1 MDNDLKQCGI
11 SEEDIRAGLTDLKG
25 FVDITEEDLM
35 KIYSSALKHA
45 RNREQSGMTVAHLMT
60 RDVVTVKKDTPLEEA
75 ARRLTGLR
83 ISGMPVVDDQDKV
96 IGVIGELDIMSVLSG
111 KSRASRPAP
120 PHHGGTSPMRKEGDQ
135 VGHVMSTPAI
145 TIKKTVDVR
154 DAARV
159 LDSHRIKR
167 LPVVDDEGK
176 LIGVISRADIV
187 RAMGKTMEENG
198 PVDAET
204 LEMRFRHDILNIY

>member
-1 MDNDLKQCGI
+1 MEDELKQCGI
-11 SEEDIRAGLTDLKG
+11 SEEDIRAGLADLKG
-25 FVDITEEDLM
+25 FVDITEGDLM
-35 KIYSSALKHA
+35 KIYSSALRHA
-45 RNREQSGMTVAHLMT
+45 RNRAQSGMAVADLMT
-60 RDVVTVKKDTPLEEA
+60 KDVVTVKKDTPLEEA

-111 KSRASRPAP
+111 KKTRGLKDLFRRILGEP
-120 PHHGGTSPMRKEGDQ
+120 SPMRKEGDQ

-145 TIKKTVDVR
+145 TIKSSFDVR

-187 RAMGKTMEENG
+187 RAMGKTMEER
-198 PVDAET
+198 T
-204 LEMRFRHDILNIY
+204 LLSMQKR

>member
-1 MDNDLKQCGI
+1 MENDLKQCGI

-35 KIYSSALKHA
+35 KIYSTALRHA
-45 RNREQSGMTVAHLMT
+45 RDRAQSGMTVAHLMT

-83 ISGMPVVDDQDKV
+83 ISGMPVVDDQHKV
-96 IGVIGELDIMSVLSG
+96 IGVIGELDIMNVLSG
-111 KSRASRPAP
+111 NKTRGLRDLFRRLMGEP
-120 PHHGGTSPMRKEGDQ
+120 SPVRKEGDQ

-145 TIKKTVDVR
+145 TIKSSFDVR
-154 DAARV
+154 DAARA

-176 LIGVISRADIV
+176 LIGIISRADIV
-187 RAMGKTMEENG
+187 RAMGKTME
-198 PVDAET
+198 
-204 LEMRFRHDILNIY
+204 

>member
-1 MDNDLKQCGI
+1 MEQDLKQCGI

-35 KIYSSALKHA
+35 KIYSSALRHA
-45 RNREQSGMTVAHLMT
+45 RNRAQSGMTVAHLMT

-75 ARRLTGLR
+75 ARRLSGLR

-111 KSRASRPAP
+111 KKAWGLRDLIRRIMGEPSPA
-120 PHHGGTSPMRKEGDQ
+120 RKAGDQ

-145 TIKKTVDVR
+145 TIKSTVDVR

-167 LPVVDDEGK
+167 LPVVDDDGK

-187 RAMGKTMEENG
+187 RAMGKTMEER
-198 PVDAET
+198 A
-204 LEMRFRHDILNIY
+204 ILSMQKR

>member
-1 MDNDLKQCGI
+1 MDNDLRQCGI

-60 RDVVTVKKDTPLEEA
+60 RDVVTVKKATPLEEA

-96 IGVIGELDIMSVLSG
+96 IGVIGELDIMAVLSG
-111 KSRASRPAP
+111 KKARGLKDLLRRLMGEP
-120 PHHGGTSPMRKEGDQ
+120 SPVRKEGDQ

-187 RAMGKTMEENG
+187 RAMGKTMEERA
-198 PVDAET
+198 VIS
-204 LEMRFRHDILNIY
+204 MQKR

>member
-1 MDNDLKQCGI
+1 M
-11 SEEDIRAGLTDLKG
+11 A
-25 FVDITEEDLM
+25 VADLM
-35 KIYSSALKHA
+35 TK
-45 RNREQSGMTVAHLMT
+45 
-60 RDVVTVKKDTPLEEA
+60 DVVTVKKDTPLEEA

-111 KSRASRPAP
+111 KKTRGIKDLFRRILGEP
-120 PHHGGTSPMRKEGDQ
+120 SPMRKEGDQ

-145 TIKKTVDVR
+145 TIKSSFDVR

-187 RAMGKTMEENG
+187 RAMGKTMEER
-198 PVDAET
+198 T
-204 LEMRFRHDILNIY
+204 LLSMQKR

>member
-1 MDNDLKQCGI
+1 MDKDLKQCGI

-35 KIYSSALKHA
+35 KIYASALRHA
-45 RNREQSGMTVAHLMT
+45 RNRAQSGMTVAHLMT
-60 RDVVTVKKDTPLEEA
+60 KDVVTVKKDTPLEEA

-111 KSRASRPAP
+111 KKTRGIKDLFRRIMGEPSPA
-120 PHHGGTSPMRKEGDQ
+120 RKEGDQ

-145 TIKKTVDVR
+145 TIKSSFDVR

-187 RAMGKTMEENG
+187 RAMGKTMEER
-198 PVDAET
+198 T
-204 LEMRFRHDILNIY
+204 LLSMQKR

>member
-1 MDNDLKQCGI
+1 MENDLKQCGI
-11 SEEDIRAGLTDLKG
+11 SEEDIRAGLTELKG
-25 FVDITEEDLM
+25 FVDVTEEDLM

-45 RNREQSGMTVAHLMT
+45 RNRSQSGMTVAHLMT
-60 RDVVTVKKDTPLEEA
+60 KDVVTVKKDTPLEEA

-83 ISGMPVVDDQDKV
+83 ISGMPVVDDHDKV
-96 IGVIGELDIMSVLSG
+96 IGVIGELDIMAVLSG
-111 KSRASRPAP
+111 KKTRGLKDLFRRLMGEP
-120 PHHGGTSPMRKEGDQ
+120 SPVRKEGDQ

-145 TIKKTVDVR
+145 TIKSTFDVR

-167 LPVVDDEGK
+167 LPVVDDDGK

-187 RAMGKTMEENG
+187 RAMGKTMEER
-198 PVDAET
+198 T
-204 LEMRFRHDILNIY
+204 LLSMQKR

>member
-1 MDNDLKQCGI
+1 MEDELKQCGI

-35 KIYSSALKHA
+35 KIYSSALRHA
-45 RNREQSGMTVAHLMT
+45 RNRTQSGMTVADLMT
-60 RDVVTVKKDTPLEEA
+60 KDVVTVKKDTPLEEA

-96 IGVIGELDIMSVLSG
+96 IGVIGELDIMAVLSG
-111 KSRASRPAP
+111 KKTRGLKDLLRRIMGEP
-120 PHHGGTSPMRKEGDQ
+120 SPMRKEGDQ

-145 TIKKTVDVR
+145 TIKRSFDVR

-167 LPVVDDEGK
+167 LPVVDDDGR

-187 RAMGKTMEENG
+187 RAMGKTMEERT
-198 PVDAET
+198 A
-204 LEMRFRHDILNIY
+204 LSMQKR

>member
-96 IGVIGELDIMSVLSG
+96 IGVIGELDIMAVLSG
-111 KSRASRPAP
+111 KKTRGLRDLLRRLMGEP
-120 PHHGGTSPMRKEGDQ
+120 SPVRKEGDQ

-187 RAMGKTMEENG
+187 RAMGKTMEERA
-198 PVDAET
+198 VIS
-204 LEMRFRHDILNIY
+204 MQKR

>member
-1 MDNDLKQCGI
+1 MRMHGGYQMENDLKLCGI

-25 FVDITEEDLM
+25 FVDVTEEDLM

-45 RNREQSGMTVAHLMT
+45 RNRSQSGMTVAHLMT
-60 RDVVTVKKDTPLEEA
+60 KDVVTVKKDTPLEEA

-83 ISGMPVVDDQDKV
+83 ISGMPVVDDHDKV

-111 KSRASRPAP
+111 KKTRGLKDLFRRIMGEP
-120 PHHGGTSPMRKEGDQ
+120 SPVRKEGDQ

-145 TIKKTVDVR
+145 TIKSTFDVR

-167 LPVVDDEGK
+167 LPVVDDDGK

-187 RAMGKTMEENG
+187 RAMGKTMEER
-198 PVDAET
+198 T
-204 LEMRFRHDILNIY
+204 LLSMQKR

>member
-1 MDNDLKQCGI
+1 MEKDLKQCGI

-35 KIYSSALKHA
+35 KIYSSALRHA
-45 RNREQSGMTVAHLMT
+45 RNRSQSGMTVAHLMT

-75 ARRLTGLR
+75 ARRLTGLK

-111 KSRASRPAP
+111 KKTRGIKDLFRRLMGEP
-120 PHHGGTSPMRKEGDQ
+120 SPVRKEGDQ
-135 VGHVMSTPAI
+135 VMHVMSTPAI
-145 TIKKTVDVR
+145 TIKSTFDVR

-167 LPVVDDEGK
+167 LPVVDDDGK
-176 LIGVISRADIV
+176 LIGVICRADIV
-187 RAMGKTMEENG
+187 RAMGKTMEERT
-198 PVDAET
+198 A
-204 LEMRFRHDILNIY
+204 LSMQKR

>member
-1 MDNDLKQCGI
+1 MKDELKQCGI
-11 SEEDIRAGLTDLKG
+11 SEEDIRAGLADLKG
-25 FVDITEEDLM
+25 FVDITEGDLM
-35 KIYSSALKHA
+35 KIYSSALRHA
-45 RNREQSGMTVAHLMT
+45 RNRAQSGMTVADLMT
-60 RDVVTVKKDTPLEEA
+60 KDVVTVKKDTPLEEA

-96 IGVIGELDIMSVLSG
+96 IGVIGELDIMSVLRG
-111 KSRASRPAP
+111 KKTRSFKDLFRRILGEP
-120 PHHGGTSPMRKEGDQ
+120 SPMRKEGDQ

-145 TIKKTVDVR
+145 TIKSSFDVR

-167 LPVVDDEGK
+167 LPVVDDDGK

-187 RAMGKTMEENG
+187 RAMGKTMEER
-198 PVDAET
+198 T
-204 LEMRFRHDILNIY
+204 LLSMQKR

>member
-96 IGVIGELDIMSVLSG
+96 LGVIGELDIMAVLSG
-111 KSRASRPAP
+111 KKARGLKDLLRRLMGEP
-120 PHHGGTSPMRKEGDQ
+120 SPVRKEGDQ

-187 RAMGKTMEENG
+187 RAMGKTMEERA
-198 PVDAET
+198 VIS
-204 LEMRFRHDILNIY
+204 MQKR

>member
-1 MDNDLKQCGI
+1 MDDDLKQCGI

-35 KIYSSALKHA
+35 KIYSSALRHA
-45 RNREQSGMTVAHLMT
+45 RNRAQSGMTVAHLMT
-60 RDVVTVKKDTPLEEA
+60 RDVVTVKKDTPLDEA

-96 IGVIGELDIMSVLSG
+96 IGVIGELDIMSVLGG
-111 KSRASRPAP
+111 KKTRGIKDLLRRIMGEP
-120 PHHGGTSPMRKEGDQ
+120 SPLRKEGDQ

-145 TIKKTVDVR
+145 TIKSSFDVR
-154 DAARV
+154 DAARI

-167 LPVVDDEGK
+167 LPVVDNDGK

-187 RAMGKTMEENG
+187 RAMGKTMEERA
-198 PVDAET
+198 V
-204 LEMRFRHDILNIY
+204 MSMQKR

>member
-1 MDNDLKQCGI
+1 MDDDLKQCGI

-35 KIYSSALKHA
+35 KIYSSALRHA
-45 RNREQSGMTVAHLMT
+45 RNRAQSGMTVAHLMT
-60 RDVVTVKKDTPLEEA
+60 RDVVTVKKDTPLDEA

-96 IGVIGELDIMSVLSG
+96 IGVIGELDIMSVLG
-111 KSRASRPAP
+111 GKKSRGLKDLLRRIMGEP
-120 PHHGGTSPMRKEGDQ
+120 SPLRKEGDQ

-145 TIKKTVDVR
+145 TIKSSFDVR

-167 LPVVDDEGK
+167 LPVVDNDGK

-187 RAMGKTMEENG
+187 RAMGKTMEERA
-198 PVDAET
+198 V
-204 LEMRFRHDILNIY
+204 MSMQKR

>member
-35 KIYSSALKHA
+35 KIYSSALRHA
-45 RNREQSGMTVAHLMT
+45 RNRAQSGMTVAHLMT

-83 ISGMPVVDDQDKV
+83 ISGMPVVDDQHKV

-111 KSRASRPAP
+111 KKRRGLKDLLRRIMGEP
-120 PHHGGTSPMRKEGDQ
+120 SPVRKEGDQ

-145 TIKKTVDVR
+145 TIKSSFDVR

-167 LPVVDDEGK
+167 LPVVDDDGK

-187 RAMGKTMEENG
+187 RAMGKTVEER
-198 PVDAET
+198 AA
-204 LEMRFRHDILNIY
+204 LSMQKR

>member
-1 MDNDLKQCGI
+1 MDNNLKQCGI
-11 SEEDIRAGLTDLKG
+11 SEEDIRAGLADLKG

-45 RNREQSGMTVAHLMT
+45 RNRSQSGMTVAHLMT
-60 RDVVTVKKDTPLEEA
+60 KDVVTVTKDTPLEEA

-83 ISGMPVVDDQDKV
+83 ISGMPVVDDQHKV
-96 IGVIGELDIMSVLSG
+96 LGVIGELDIMSVLNG
-111 KSRASRPAP
+111 KKSRGFKDLFRRIMGEP
-120 PHHGGTSPMRKEGDQ
+120 SPTRKEGDQ
-135 VGHVMSTPAI
+135 VGQVMSTPAI
-145 TIKKTVDVR
+145 TIKSTVDVR

-167 LPVVDDEGK
+167 LPVVDTEGK

-187 RAMGKTMEENG
+187 RAMGKTFEERT
-198 PVDAET
+198 A
-204 LEMRFRHDILNIY
+204 LSMQKR

>member
-1 MDNDLKQCGI
+1 MDKELKQCGI

-35 KIYSSALKHA
+35 KIYSSALRHA
-45 RNREQSGMTVAHLMT
+45 RNRSQSGMTVAHLMT

-83 ISGMPVVDDQDKV
+83 ISGMPVVDDQHKV

-111 KSRASRPAP
+111 KKRRGFKDLFRRLMGEP
-120 PHHGGTSPMRKEGDQ
+120 SPVRKEGDQ
-135 VGHVMSTPAI
+135 VGQIMSTPAI
-145 TIKKTVDVR
+145 TIKSTFDVR

-176 LIGVISRADIV
+176 LIGVICRADIV
-187 RAMGKTMEENG
+187 RAMGKTMEERT
-198 PVDAET
+198 A
-204 LEMRFRHDILNIY
+204 LSMQKR

>member
-1 MDNDLKQCGI
+1 
-11 SEEDIRAGLTDLKG
+11 
-25 FVDITEEDLM
+25 M
-35 KIYSSALKHA
+35 KIYSSALRHA
-45 RNREQSGMTVAHLMT
+45 RNRSQSGMTVADLMT
-60 RDVVTVKKDTPLEEA
+60 KDVVTVKKDTPLEEA

-111 KSRASRPAP
+111 KKARGLKDLLRRIMGEP
-120 PHHGGTSPMRKEGDQ
+120 SPVRKEGDQ

-145 TIKKTVDVR
+145 TIKRSFDVR

-167 LPVVDDEGK
+167 LPVVDDDGK

-187 RAMGKTMEENG
+187 RAMGKTMEERT
-198 PVDAET
+198 A
-204 LEMRFRHDILNIY
+204 LSMQKR

>member
-35 KIYSSALKHA
+35 KIYSSALRHA

-96 IGVIGELDIMSVLSG
+96 IGVIGELDIMAVLSG
-111 KSRASRPAP
+111 KKRRGLKDLLRRIMGEP
-120 PHHGGTSPMRKEGDQ
+120 SPMRKEGDQ

-187 RAMGKTMEENG
+187 RAMGKTMEERA
-198 PVDAET
+198 VIS
-204 LEMRFRHDILNIY
+204 MQKR

>member
-1 MDNDLKQCGI
+1 MENDLKQCGI
-11 SEEDIRAGLTDLKG
+11 SEEDIRAGLTELKG
-25 FVDITEEDLM
+25 FVDVTEEDLM

-45 RNREQSGMTVAHLMT
+45 RNRSQSGMTVAHLMT
-60 RDVVTVKKDTPLEEA
+60 KDVVTVKKDTPLEEA

-83 ISGMPVVDDQDKV
+83 ISGMPVVDDHDKV
-96 IGVIGELDIMSVLSG
+96 IGVIGELDIMAVLSG
-111 KSRASRPAP
+111 KKTRGLKDLFRRLMGEP
-120 PHHGGTSPMRKEGDQ
+120 SPVRKEGDQ

-145 TIKKTVDVR
+145 TIKSTFDVR

-167 LPVVDDEGK
+167 LPVVDDDGK

-187 RAMGKTMEENG
+187 RAMGKSMEER
-198 PVDAET
+198 T
-204 LEMRFRHDILNIY
+204 LLSMQKR

>member
-1 MDNDLKQCGI
+1 MRMHGGQQMENDLKQCGI

-35 KIYSSALKHA
+35 KIYSSALRHA
-45 RNREQSGMTVAHLMT
+45 RNRSQSGMTVAHLMT

-111 KSRASRPAP
+111 KKRRGFKDLFRRIMGEP
-120 PHHGGTSPMRKEGDQ
+120 SPVRKEGDQ

-145 TIKKTVDVR
+145 TIKSSFDVR

-167 LPVVDDEGK
+167 LPVVDDDGK

-187 RAMGKTMEENG
+187 RAMGKTMEER
-198 PVDAET
+198 T
-204 LEMRFRHDILNIY
+204 LLSMQKR

>member
-11 SEEDIRAGLTDLKG
+11 SEEDIRAGLADLKG

-35 KIYSSALKHA
+35 KIYSSALRHA
-45 RNREQSGMTVAHLMT
+45 RNRAQSGMTVADLMT
-60 RDVVTVKKDTPLEEA
+60 KDVVSVKKETPLEEA

-96 IGVIGELDIMSVLSG
+96 IGVIGELDIMAVLSG
-111 KSRASRPAP
+111 KKTRGLKDLVRRIMGEP
-120 PHHGGTSPMRKEGDQ
+120 SPDRREGDQ
-135 VGHVMSTPAI
+135 VGDVMSTPAI
-145 TIKKTVDVR
+145 TTKSHLDVR

-167 LPVVDDEGK
+167 LPVVDDGGK

-187 RAMGKTMEENG
+187 RAMGKTLEER
-198 PVDAET
+198 AA
-204 LEMRFRHDILNIY
+204 LSMLKLKR

>member
-1 MDNDLKQCGI
+1 MEKDLVQCGI

-35 KIYSSALKHA
+35 KIYTSALKHA
-45 RNREQSGMTVAHLMT
+45 RNRSQSGMTVAHLMT

-75 ARRLTGLR
+75 ARRLTGLK

-111 KSRASRPAP
+111 KKTRGLKDLVRRLMGEP
-120 PHHGGTSPMRKEGDQ
+120 SPVRKEGDR
-135 VGHVMSTPAI
+135 VGHVMSAPAI
-145 TIKKTVDVR
+145 TIKSSFDVR

-176 LIGVISRADIV
+176 LIGVICRADIV
-187 RAMGKTMEENG
+187 RAMGKTMEERA
-198 PVDAET
+198 V
-204 LEMRFRHDILNIY
+204 LSMQKR

>member
-1 MDNDLKQCGI
+1 MQMHGGYQMDNDLKQCGI

-35 KIYSSALKHA
+35 KIYSSALRHA

-111 KSRASRPAP
+111 KKRRGFKDLFRRIMGEP
-120 PHHGGTSPMRKEGDQ
+120 SPVRKEGDQ

-145 TIKKTVDVR
+145 TVKKSVDVR

-187 RAMGKTMEENG
+187 RAMGKTMEERA
-198 PVDAET
+198 VIS
-204 LEMRFRHDILNIY
+204 MQKR